1 MNEILLK
8 IGSCSIVILV
18 FYIIKKVDDYVFF
31 KRDEYKSIKLDK
43 DSDLDKYS
51 NFDKDSD

>member
-8 IGSCSIVILV
+8 IGACSIVILV

-31 KRDEYKSIKLDK
+31 KKEEYRSFKFDKDCDK
-43 DSDLDKYS
+43 DS
-51 NFDKDSD
+51 N